1 MLNTHV
7 LNFPSMKKIWTF
19 IWAYMCCYLKYKNS
33 NNCWQKYPKCNLMV
47 TCLILAKYNLKHFKS
62 YQLKLYVMFF
72 QRIYQ
77 YFLWIILFHL
87 MENSNLNT
95 YYGLI
100 LRQECKNIS
109 RGVIARVC
117 FSERMK
123 FLKQD
128 FITNTVFVRKDMCY
142 Q

>member
-1 MLNTHV
+1 
-7 LNFPSMKKIWTF
+7 
-19 IWAYMCCYLKYKNS
+19 
-33 NNCWQKYPKCNLMV
+33 
-47 TCLILAKYNLKHFKS
+47 
-62 YQLKLYVMFF
+62 MFF

-77 YFLWIILFHL
+77 YFLCIIHFHL

-95 YYGLI
+95 YNGLI
-100 LRQECKNIS
+100 LGQECKNIS

-117 FSERMK
+117 CSERMK